1 MIEYCF
7 DDREMKRWKDA
18 GSNESADRDRPDSA
32 HSNFFVAIAVIAIPR
47 PNRAGPAAVDRL
59 RLHGRVA
66 AASPGSSGG
75 GSERRAGGPG
85 ARKPAMNRSPR

>member
-1 MIEYCF
+1 
-7 DDREMKRWKDA
+7 
-18 GSNESADRDRPDSA
+18 
-32 HSNFFVAIAVIAIPR
+32 VIAIPR

-75 GSERRAGGPG
+75 GSERRTGGRGPGGPE
-85 ARKPAMNRSPR
+85 ARDESEPKMNRRSHSARWTD